1 MDTRTSGSVNS
12 QLSQASEPPTAPRSG
27 IVWLASYP
35 KSGNTWTR
43 AFLHSLIK
51 AVSGETGAQHINALG
66 RFTAGLGGKE
76 LFEKI
81 LGYVPT
87 NEHRNEIAAV
97 RHEVQRRAAEHFD
110 GLLFIKTHQALVVD
124 RGSTT
129 INFEVTAG
137 AIYIV
142 RNPLD
147 VAISYAHHI
156 GYPIDKAIE
165 IMGTPNAEL
174 PVTEQQVNE
183 VYGTWSQHV
192 LSWTRKPHRAIYV
205 MRYED
210 MLAEPAKTFGGLA
223 RHLLFA
229 PTEQQLTDAI
239 KASSFSELRAQEDK
253 DGFRERPENAERFFR
268 EGRTGQWKEILT
280 RDQIDRIVKDHGE
293 QMARFG
299 YLPEQQVD
307 LSRSTSFASE

>member
-1 MDTRTSGSVNS
+1 MDTRTSEPANS
-12 QLSQASEPPTAPRSG
+12 QLSQASEPQTAPRSG

-43 AFLHSLIK
+43 VFLNSLIK
-51 AVSGETGAQHINALG
+51 AFLGETDTQRINAIG
-66 RFTAGLGGKE
+66 RFSGGAGGKE
-76 LFEKI
+76 LYANI
-81 LGYVPT
+81 LGFEPT

-97 RHEVQRRAAEHFD
+97 RHEVQRRVAENYD
-110 GLLFIKTHQALVVD
+110 GLLFVKTHQALVID
-124 RGSTT
+124 RGTTT

-147 VAISYAHHI
+147 VAISYTHHI
-156 GYPIDKAIE
+156 GCTIDQTIE
-165 IMGTPNAEL
+165 FMGTRNAEM
-174 PVTEQQVNE
+174 PVTDKQVNE

-192 LSWTRKPHRAIYV
+192 LSWTRKPHQAIYV

-229 PTEQQLTDAI
+229 PTEHQLADAV
-239 KASSFSELRAQEDK
+239 KASSFSELRAQEEK
-253 DGFRERPENAERFFR
+253 EGFRERPEKADRFFR
-268 EGRTGQWKEILT
+268 EGRAGQWKEILT
-280 RDQIDRIVKDHGE
+280 PQQIDRIVNNHGE
-293 QMARFG
+293 QMSRFG
-299 YLPEQQVD
+299 YLPD
-307 LSRSTSFASE
+307 